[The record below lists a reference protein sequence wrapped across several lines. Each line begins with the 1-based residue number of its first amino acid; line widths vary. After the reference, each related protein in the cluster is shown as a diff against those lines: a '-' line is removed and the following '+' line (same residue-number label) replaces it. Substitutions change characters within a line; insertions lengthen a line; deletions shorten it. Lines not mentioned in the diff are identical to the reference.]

1 VVAKGL
7 AGLNRYPDGAARALR
22 RALADRHGVG
32 PEQVVIGNGSCE
44 LILMAGQALLDP
56 GATVIHAD
64 PSFAIYPHLGAAAGA
79 EAIAVP
85 LAADG
90 GHDLEAMAAA
100 VDGRARLL
108 VVCNPNNPTGVYR
121 PSAAVEALLDAVPAD
136 LAVLVDE
143 AYFDF
148 VDAPDADAVMAM
160 ARERDNLL
168 VTRTFSKAY
177 GLCGLRVGYGV
188 GGAGWVAALD
198 QVRQPFNTNALAQ
211 AAALESL
218 AHPAAIGERARLIV
232 SERRRV
238 SRELAR
244 RGWAFTPSQ
253 TNFILLEPGPEDT
266 PEGPAL
272 HERLLRR
279 GVIVRD
285 GAALGCE
292 GRIRVSIGAPDENTA
307 FLSALA
313 DVSAPLTHPGPGRT
327 SP

>member
-1 VVAKGL
+1 
-7 AGLNRYPDGAARALR
+7 
-22 RALADRHGVG
+22 
-32 PEQVVIGNGSCE
+32 
-44 LILMAGQALLDP
+44 
-56 GATVIHAD
+56 
-64 PSFAIYPHLGAAAGA
+64 
-79 EAIAVP
+79 
-85 LAADG
+85 
-90 GHDLEAMAAA
+90 
-100 VDGRARLL
+100 
-108 VVCNPNNPTGVYR
+108 
-121 PSAAVEALLDAVPAD
+121 
-136 LAVLVDE
+136 
-143 AYFDF
+143 
-148 VDAPDADAVMAM
+148 M

-188 GGAGWVAALD
+188 GGPGWIAALD

-218 AHPAAIGERARLIV
+218 AHPAAIAERARLII

-244 RGWAFTPSQ
+244 EGWAFTPSQ
-253 TNFILLEPGPEDT
+253 TNFILLDPGLDET
-266 PEGPAL
+266 PDGSAL

-285 GAALGCE
+285 GAALGLP

-313 DVSAPLTHPGPGRT
+313 ELCAAPLTHPGPGRT